1 MISEDSIDKLKAI
14 NELSLKLH
22 GSKEKHMEYV
32 LKSMQH
38 HAEEINDLFKSGNP
52 HWSVETGDLMIH
64 CMCMLALNCYDLNV
78 MFETCR
84 KRFLKKID
92 EELKKK

>member
-1 MISEDSIDKLKAI
+1 MISKDSIDKIKSI

-38 HAEEINDLFKSGNP
+38 HAEEINDLFKKGNP

-64 CMCMLALNCYDLNV
+64 CMCMLVLNGYDLNE

-84 KRFLKKID
+84 KRFLKKVD